1 MTFHTFHSLNEIFR
15 PLNEGEQKYAPVTI
29 YVKGDTSLMSSGV
42 RVSVIGSREATRE
55 GLARARKLSSLLV
68 RRGITVVSGLA
79 KGIDLA
85 AHMTAM
91 DLGGRTIGVIGTPLD
106 VFYPKENQILQT
118 EIGTKHLLISQFA
131 PGTPS
136 HKGNFPTRNR
146 LMALLS
152 DATVIV
158 EAKDGSGTTH
168 QGWEALRLA
177 RPLWILQSAASDPQ
191 LKWPQEFLSYGAQ
204 VLSDDSFEYLEDS
217 LPSAVPASSDS
228 RLSF

>member
-1 MTFHTFHSLNEIFR
+1 MAGEFHTLNEVFR
-15 PLNEGEQKYAPVTI
+15 PLNEAEQKYAPPRI
-29 YVKGDTSLMSSGV
+29 YLKGDVSLLSTGP
-42 RVSVIGSREATRE
+42 RVSIIGSREASE
-55 GLARARKLSSLLV
+55 AGLARARKLSTLLV
-68 RRGITVVSGLA
+68 KKGICIVSGLA
-79 KGIDLA
+79 RGIDTA
-85 AHMTAM
+85 AHTAAIRA
-91 DLGGRTIGVIGTPLD
+91 GGRTIGVIGTPLD
-106 VFYPKENQILQT
+106 VFYPKQNQALQI

-177 RPLWILQSAASDPQ
+177 RPLWILQSAANDPK
-191 LKWPQEFLSYGAQ
+191 LEWPREFLSYGAQ

-217 LPSAVPASSDS
+217 LPSTVPASSDAS
-228 RLSF
+228 LSF